1 MKTSNLILL
10 LCLFLIM
17 PCKEMTVNG
26 QNLSDGTVQVD
37 QSSDDSKSDKKK
49 DKDKIKIDKQFFQNL
64 AINLVCILLIISF
77 IYYSKNR
84 RNETVFTLIVF
95 NIIIFLLT
103 FVMNKVKISMGVAF
117 GLFAVFSMLR
127 YRTLGISMK
136 DMTYLFVFIAIGL
149 INAIKLELHEL
160 AIINGII
167 IISLFIFDGNVII
180 KREYSKRLRYER
192 IDLIKP
198 EKKDELLADLKA
210 RTGLNIHR
218 FTINRIDFL
227 RDTANIRIFYRD

>member
-49 DKDKIKIDKQFFQNL
+49 DKDKIKIDKQFFQNF

>member
-1 MKTSNLILL
+1 
-10 LCLFLIM
+10 
-17 PCKEMTVNG
+17 MTVNG

>member
-1 MKTSNLILL
+1 
-10 LCLFLIM
+10 
-17 PCKEMTVNG
+17 MTVNG

-49 DKDKIKIDKQFFQNL
+49 DKDKIKIDKQFFQNF